1 MTCGG
6 VADLSTSEVEAELD
20 LVRDRRGGGTPEE
33 DRRDEE
39 LIRAA
44 VVRARGGDTEA
55 IRLLYTRFA
64 PDVFRWV
71 RHMLREPHEA
81 EDVTQTVFL
90 KLISV
95 IPQYEERTD
104 VPFAAW
110 LRKVARN
117 AALDHIRAN
126 QALPVEDLELHC
138 DGGRGDRERARAL
151 RQALAGLPQDQ
162 REVVLLRHIRGLS
175 PLEIAAILGKSESAV
190 HGLHHRGRHNLQ
202 SSLTKLGLEPVV
214 ANPSAP

>member
-1 MTCGG
+1 MSAS
-6 VADLSTSEVEAELD
+6 VVEAQLD
-20 LVRDRRGGGTPEE
+20 PVRGRRGGDTPEE

-39 LIRAA
+39 LVRAA

-95 IPQYEERTD
+95 IPQYEERRD

-126 QALPVEDLELHC
+126 QTLAVDDLELHC
-138 DGGRGDRERARAL
+138 DGGRAERERGRAL

-175 PLEIAAILGKSESAV
+175 PLEIATILGKSESAV
-190 HGLHHRGRHNLQ
+190 HGLHHRGRRNLQ
-202 SSLTKLGLEPVV
+202 TSLTKLGLAPIV
-214 ANPSAP
+214 AHPPAP